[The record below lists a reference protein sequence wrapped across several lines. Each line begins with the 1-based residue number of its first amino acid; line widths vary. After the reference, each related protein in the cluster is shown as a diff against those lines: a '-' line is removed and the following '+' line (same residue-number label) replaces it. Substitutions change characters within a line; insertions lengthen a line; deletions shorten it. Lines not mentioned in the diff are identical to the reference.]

1 MNRRLI
7 SSVYVVMIYLRWT
20 FKHPDHFS
28 KWIRSHY
35 YALFNEKLIE
45 SPAQDL
51 CLCNSLLLSQTF
63 YCPILCRSNICLFAN
78 EFHS

>member
-35 YALFNEKLIE
+35 YALFNEKLIK
-45 SPAQDL
+45 
-51 CLCNSLLLSQTF
+51 SL
-63 YCPILCRSNICLFAN
+63 A
-78 EFHS
+78 